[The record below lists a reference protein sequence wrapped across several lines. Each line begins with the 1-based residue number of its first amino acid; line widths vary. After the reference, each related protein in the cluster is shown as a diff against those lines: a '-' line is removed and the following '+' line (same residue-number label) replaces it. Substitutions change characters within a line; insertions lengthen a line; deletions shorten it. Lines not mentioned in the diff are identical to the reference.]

1 MKDFDTWCKE
11 KQKINDS
18 QHAYPKR
25 REIWWASIGVNIGH
39 EQDGV
44 GKLFER
50 PVLVI
55 KRFANDTCLVMPM
68 TKSGSDAKFYYK
80 LPYGDNVSYLV
91 LTQSRTVSSK
101 RLSRNI
107 RRLDLDEF
115 NNIIDKMKDI
125 NGIK

>member
-1 MKDFDTWCKE
+1 MKDFDAWCIE
-11 KQKINDS
+11 KQKINNIR
-18 QHAYPKR
+18 HGYPKR

-55 KRFANDTCLVMPM
+55 KRFANDTCLVIPM
-68 TKSGSDAKFYYK
+68 TKSGGNARFYYK
-80 LPYGDNVSYLV
+80 LSRGDVISYLA

-115 NNIIDKMKDI
+115 NNIINKMKNI